1 MGVGIFSPMGNT
13 EIHLHMP
20 EPWMWYESI
29 LYPKPY
35 TTAIHRHSAWQLTAS
50 LLGEFLFRIPDGGE
64 VLIRPGDWILLS
76 PELLHDVGSD
86 SPRSRAMQ
94 IFFRRF
100 PPDQLP
106 EPAERFNLRRG
117 IFRTGH
123 APVEEFERIVRA
135 FLENAVDDAPLGRSW
150 RSVLG
155 QEFVI
160 TALSHLSDRRE
171 RGRRIHPEIVRI
183 LEYMELHYSE
193 PLSVADFAGN
203 AGWSESRFSAIFR
216 EETGSSPMQFFN
228 AVRLGRA
235 QGFLLDGATV
245 EEASRRSGFSS
256 VQYFCR
262 IFRKH
267 TGVSPGSFRA
277 APFSHP

>member
-1 MGVGIFSPMGNT
+1 MSNT

-29 LYPKPY
+29 LYPKSY
-35 TTAIHRHSAWQLTAS
+35 LTNIHRHPAWQLTAA
-50 LLGEFLFRIPDGGE
+50 LLGEFRFRIPDGGE
-64 VLIRPGDWILLS
+64 AVLRPGDWLLLS

-100 PPDQLP
+100 PPEQLP
-106 EPAERFNLRRG
+106 EAAEWFNLQRG

-123 APVEEFERIVRA
+123 APVEEFERIARA
-135 FLENAVDDAPLGRSW
+135 FLKKGGDDAPLGRSW

-155 QEFVI
+155 QEFVV
-160 TALSHLSDRRE
+160 TALSHISKQQE
-171 RGRRIHPEIVRI
+171 RGKRIHPEIVRI
-183 LEYMELHYSE
+183 LEFMELHFSE
-193 PLSVADFAGN
+193 PLGVADFAGKSE
-203 AGWSESRFSAIFR
+203 WSESRFSAIFR
-216 EETGSSPMQFFN
+216 QETGSSPMQFFN

-262 IFRKH
+262 VFRKH

>member
-1 MGVGIFSPMGNT
+1 MSNT

-29 LYPKPY
+29 LYQKSY
-35 TTAIHRHSAWQLTAS
+35 LTNIHRHPAWQLTAA
-50 LLGEFLFRIPDGGE
+50 LLGEFRFRIPDGGE
-64 VLIRPGDWILLS
+64 AVLRPGDWILLS

-100 PPDQLP
+100 PPEQLP
-106 EPAERFNLRRG
+106 EAAEWFNLQRG

-123 APVEEFERIVRA
+123 APVEEFERIARA
-135 FLENAVDDAPLGRSW
+135 FLKKGGDDAPLGRSW

-155 QEFVI
+155 QKFVV
-160 TALSHLSDRRE
+160 TALSCLSDGQE
-171 RGRRIHPEIVRI
+171 GGRLLHPEIVRI
-183 LEYMELHYSE
+183 LEFMEQHFSE
-193 PLSVADFAGN
+193 PLGVAEFAEQ
-203 AGWSESRFSAIFR
+203 AGLSLSRFSAIFR
-216 EETGSSPMQFFN
+216 AETGCSPMQFFN

-262 IFRKH
+262 VFRKE
-267 TGVSPGSFRA
+267 TGVSPGRFRA
-277 APFSHP
+277 APFAHP

>member
-1 MGVGIFSPMGNT
+1 MGAGIFSLMGST

-20 EPWMWYESI
+20 EPWMWYECI
-29 LYPKPY
+29 LYKNSY
-35 TTAIHRHSAWQLTAS
+35 LSNIHRHSAWQLTAS
-50 LLGEFLFRIPDGGE
+50 LQGEFRFRIPEGGE
-64 VLIRPGDWILLS
+64 VLLRPGDWILLS

-100 PPDQLP
+100 PPEQLP

-123 APVEEFERIVRA
+123 APPEEFERIARA
-135 FLENAVDDAPLGRSW
+135 FLVNAADDAPLGRSW
-150 RSVLG
+150 RNVLG
-155 QEFVI
+155 QEFVV
-160 TALSHLSDRRE
+160 TALSCLSDGQE
-171 RGRRIHPEIVRI
+171 GGRLLHPEIVRI
-183 LEYMELHYSE
+183 LEFMEQHFSE
-193 PLSVADFAGN
+193 PLGVAEFAEQ
-203 AGWSESRFSAIFR
+203 AGLSLSRFSAIFR
-216 EETGSSPMQFFN
+216 AETGSSPMQFFN

-262 IFRKH
+262 VFRKH

>member
-1 MGVGIFSPMGNT
+1 
-13 EIHLHMP
+13 
-20 EPWMWYESI
+20 MWYESV
-29 LYPKPY
+29 LYQNPY
-35 TTAIHRHSAWQLTAS
+35 ITAIHRHPAWQLTAS
-50 LLGEFLFRIPDGGE
+50 LLGEFRFRVPGEGE
-64 VLIRPGDWILLS
+64 VLLRPGDWILLS

-100 PPDQLP
+100 PPEQLP
-106 EPAERFNLRRG
+106 EAAERFNLRRG

-123 APVEEFERIVRA
+123 VPVEEFERIARA
-135 FLENAVDDAPLGRSW
+135 FLENAGDGAPLGRSW

-160 TALSHLSDRRE
+160 TALSHLSGKRE
-171 RGRRIHPEIVRI
+171 RGMRIHPEIVRT
-183 LEYMELHYSE
+183 LEFMELHYSE
-193 PLSVADFAGN
+193 PLGVADFAGN
-203 AGWSESRFSAIFR
+203 AGWSESRFAVIFR
-216 EETGSSPMQFFN
+216 QETGCSPMQFFN

-262 IFRKH
+262 VFRKC
-267 TGVSPGSFRA
+267 TGVSPGRFRA
-277 APFSHP
+277 APFAHP

>member
-1 MGVGIFSPMGNT
+1 MGNT

-20 EPWMWYESI
+20 EPWIWYESI
-29 LYPKPY
+29 LYQRAY
-35 TTAIHRHSAWQLTAS
+35 TTPIHRHPAWQLTAS
-50 LLGEFLFRIPDGGE
+50 LQGKFLFRIPEGGE
-64 VLIRPGDWILLS
+64 VLLRPGDWILLS

-100 PPDQLP
+100 PPEQLP
-106 EPAERFNLRRG
+106 EPAKRFNLRRG

-123 APVEEFERIVRA
+123 APVEEFERIARA
-135 FLENAVDDAPLGRSW
+135 FAQYASDGAPMGRSW
-150 RSVLG
+150 RNVLG
-155 QEFVI
+155 QEFVV
-160 TALSHLSDRRE
+160 TALSCLS
-171 RGRRIHPEIVRI
+171 GRQEGGDGSIRKSIVRI
-183 LEYMELHYSE
+183 LEFMELHFSE
-193 PLSVADFAGN
+193 PLGVAEFAEQ
-203 AGWSESRFSAIFR
+203 AGLSQSRFAAVFR
-216 EETGSSPMQFFN
+216 AETGCTPMQFFN

-262 IFRKH
+262 VFRKSI
-267 TGVSPGSFRA
+267 GVSPGRFRA